1 MISTALNRVKP
12 ATLSVRSCVLL
23 LQLLFS
29 ISTQVCAQNRVDLLS
44 SEPVLVYEASHEML
58 AESDNLKIE
67 IYSDGHATLHYPD
80 YMVNAG
86 DYQVQLS
93 PGEFQRLINTLDT
106 PAIQSFNKKALGLQK
121 KEQDQASE
129 TITFVS
135 DASYSSF
142 EISRNDEN
150 GNKNQQNIKWPRL
163 HHDAKKYPGIVAIN
177 KLAEVESVLLDLINR
192 AHAQKSNDE

>member
-1 MISTALNRVKP
+1 MIPNTLTRVKP
-12 ATLSVRSCVLL
+12 ATLSVKSCVLL
-23 LQLLFS
+23 LQLLFC
-29 ISTQVCAQNRVDLLS
+29 ISTQVWAQNEVDLSS
-44 SEPVLVYEASHEML
+44 SEPVLVYGTSHEML

-67 IYSDGHATLHYPD
+67 IYSDGNALLHYPD

-93 PGEFQRLINTLDT
+93 IGKFQRLINTLDT

-121 KEQDQASE
+121 KAQDQDSE

-142 EISRNDEN
+142 EISRNDED
-150 GNKNQQNIKWPRL
+150 GNKNLQKINWPHL
-163 HHDAKKYPGIVAIN
+163 HHDAKKFPGIEAIN
-177 KLAEVESVLLDLINR
+177 KLAEVESVLLGLITQ
-192 AHAQKSNDE
+192 ALAQESNDE